1 MTGQVPAGRPA
12 ARPVLQ
18 GPLVLDTNVVLDLL
32 VFDDPATRELARQL
46 AGAAV
51 YWLATA
57 AMRDELQRVLTYRHI
72 AARLLSQGQDGAGV
86 LLQFDRLSHWREA
99 AAPAAIRCS
108 DRDDQPFIDLAVA
121 HRAVLLSKDHAVLR
135 LHRKLLGAGAA
146 AWSPRAD
153 WPVSAGAALL
163 TCPN

>member
-1 MTGQVPAGRPA
+1 MTGQVPACPPA

-18 GPLVLDTNVVLDLL
+18 GPLVLDTNVALDLL
-32 VFDDPATRELARQL
+32 VFDDPATRGLARLL

-51 YWLATA
+51 SWLATA

-86 LLQFDRLSHWREA
+86 LLQFDRLSRLREV

-108 DRDDQPFIDLAVA
+108 DGDDQMFVDLAVA

-135 LHRKLLGAGAA
+135 LHRRLLGAGAG
-146 AWSPRAD
+146 AWSPGAD
-153 WPVSAGAALL
+153 WPPSTGAAAVAY
-163 TCPN
+163 